1 MRDIIIWSDDG
12 RFSVTVDALICLWED
27 GYFECPPAS
36 LAVALS
42 VPLDEA
48 EFLAAQL
55 RALPRYFRA
64 ALRR

>member
-12 RFSVTVDALICLWED
+12 RFSVTVDQLICLWEE
-27 GYFECPPAS
+27 GYFECPVAS

-42 VPLDEA
+42 VPPDEA
-48 EFLAAQL
+48 AFLAAQL